1 MTENAG
7 NNPASSG
14 HKNRPALM
22 AWLQLI
28 RLPNLL
34 TVPGDPIA
42 GFLLATAAGLS
53 GRACC
58 SPWGPAGV
66 AAGVSVLLYMCGLV
80 ANDLA
85 DLAEDRSE
93 RPRRPLPSG
102 RIGVRAARIVCAM
115 LGAAGLCL
123 AMINGWASFT
133 VAAVLLAA
141 IVLYNH
147 AVKRIRVAGPLAMGS
162 CRAFSLLVGAAAAG
176 WRGELLVLVLVPAV
190 VLWLYV
196 AAVTAIAVGETQA
209 TPMGLRR
216 WLPAIVLAAGFGIM
230 GFAEAEWC
238 VLLLGGIMAFW
249 AGSIGWRLSSCPQ
262 PAVVQASIGQLLRGL
277 LLVQFVFAT
286 VAGAPIVAAG
296 VAFVVL
302 WFLNAQLARRFYAS

>member
-1 MTENAG
+1 MTEPVG
-7 NNPASSG
+7 NTSTYLSDAHRSAV
-14 HKNRPALM
+14 R
-22 AWLQLI
+22 AWLELV
-28 RLPNLL
+28 RVPNLL

-42 GFLLATAAGLS
+42 GFLLAAAAGLS

-58 SPWGPAGV
+58 PWGPAGV

-80 ANDLA
+80 DNDLA

-102 RIGVRAARIVCAM
+102 RIGDRAARIVCAM

-123 AMINGWASFT
+123 ATINGWASFT
-133 VAAVLLAA
+133 VAVVLLAA

-147 AVKRIRVAGPLAMGS
+147 AVKKIRIAGPLVMGS
-162 CRAFSLLVGAAAAG
+162 CRALSLLLGAAAAG
-176 WRGELLVLVLVPAV
+176 WRGELLLLVLVPAV

-196 AAVTAIAVGETQA
+196 AAVTAIAARETQA

-216 WLPAIVLAAGFGIM
+216 WLPAIVLAAGFGVM
-230 GFAEAEWC
+230 GFAEAERC
-238 VLLLGGIMAFW
+238 VLLLGGIMALW
-249 AGSIGWRLSSCPQ
+249 AGLIGWRLSSCPQ
-262 PAVVQASIGQLLRGL
+262 PVVVQASIGQLLCGL
-277 LLVQFVFAT
+277 LLMQFVFAT
-286 VAGAPIVAAG
+286 VAGAPIVVAG